1 MKDIKFRGKEVD
13 TGKWVYGGLFKE
25 PAPPQCFEK
34 TLEDK
39 YWIVYPNPRYM
50 PDWNLPYQMIRT
62 DVDKETIGQYTGLKD
77 KNGKE
82 IYEGDILELNKDG
95 RIFYGTPDGLLAKK
109 YQLVGFKDGAFMTC
123 RNKHLIDDYDTYLWI
138 ISKYST
144 VAGNIYDNKN
154 LLEEGE

>member
-1 MKDIKFRGKEVD
+1 MRYKFRGKEID

-82 IYEGDILELNKDG
+82 IYEEDIVQIDMDRAYVKWNDKYGYFQLIPIGDYYFDSDVIGQALEYAD
-95 RIFYGTPDGLLAKK
+95 IE
-109 YQLVGFKDGAFMTC
+109 V
-123 RNKHLIDDYDTYLWI
+123 I
-138 ISKYST
+138 
-144 VAGNIYDNKN
+144 GNIYDNKS

>member
-1 MKDIKFRGKEVD
+1 MQRKIKFRGKEID

-39 YWIVYPNPRYM
+39 YWIVYPDPRYM
-50 PDWNLPYQMIRT
+50 PDWNLPYQMVRT
-62 DVDKETIGQYTGLKD
+62 DVDKETVGQYTGSKD

-82 IYEGDILELNKDG
+82 IYEGDIVKVFTNKEWRIGKIIYEHSGFTIDVANNKELEYG
-95 RIFYGTPDGLLAKK
+95 RTSIIEK
-109 YQLVGFKDGAFMTC
+109 LVEV
-123 RNKHLIDDYDTYLWI
+123 I
-138 ISKYST
+138 
-144 VAGNIYDNKN
+144 GNIYDNPE

>member
-1 MKDIKFRGKEVD
+1 MRYKFRGKEID

-39 YWIVYPNPRYM
+39 YWIVYPDPRYM
-50 PDWNLPYQMIRT
+50 PDWNLPYKMVRT
-62 DVDKETIGQYTGLKD
+62 DVDKETIGQYAGLKD

-82 IYEGDILELNKDG
+82 IYEGDIIFDSFYERKAKVVFLEGAFWLDYIEDFKEYETIHK
-95 RIFYGTPDGLLAKK
+95 RYQLLAN
-109 YQLVGFKDGAFMTC
+109 YD
-123 RNKHLIDDYDTYLWI
+123 NKSVLEVI
-138 ISKYST
+138 
-144 VAGNIYDNKN
+144 GNIYDNKK

>member
-1 MKDIKFRGKEVD
+1 MRKYKFRGKEID
-13 TGKWVYGGLFKE
+13 TGKWAYGGLFKE

-50 PDWNLPYQMIRT
+50 PDWNLPYEMVRT
-62 DVDKETIGQYTGLKD
+62 DVDKETVGQYTGLKD

-82 IYEGDILELNKDG
+82 IYEGDVVYIIPEDERGIIRWDTETTRYVVIYNNIITDFDNWYGKDLEVIGNK
-95 RIFYGTPDGLLAKK
+95 
-109 YQLVGFKDGAFMTC
+109 
-123 RNKHLIDDYDTYLWI
+123 W
-138 ISKYST
+138 
-144 VAGNIYDNKN
+144 DNPE

>member
-1 MKDIKFRGKEVD
+1 MREIKFRGKEID

-50 PDWNLPYQMIRT
+50 PDWNLPYEMVRT
-62 DVDKETIGQYTGLKD
+62 DIEKETIGQYTGLKD

-82 IYEGDILELNKDG
+82 IYEGDIIKVKLYVGDKGEYFTGKVEYLGSGFIVNTNSDFEYHIHDLDG
-95 RIFYGTPDGLLAKK
+95 FG
-109 YQLVGFKDGAFMTC
+109 
-123 RNKHLIDDYDTYLWI
+123 DDYRKNLEDCEVI
-138 ISKYST
+138 
-144 VAGNIYDNKN
+144 GNIYDNKN
-154 LLEEGE
+154 LLEKGE